1 MYGQILTNKNG
12 DTVKIL
18 GVTNEIIFV
27 SYPNEHTTA
36 INTNY
41 TKGELIALGWIFP
54 VEKWTPERGMT
65 YFIPHV
71 SYESKY
77 DFHIWTNDEL
87 GNLQLAN
94 NLVCR
99 TKEEAIALT
108 DKMLGAVTNKQI
120 NK

>member
-1 MYGQILTNKNG
+1 MYGQILTNKSG
-12 DTVKIL
+12 KTVKIL
-18 GVTNEIIFV
+18 SHHQDIYIISNPNDHTN
-27 SYPNEHTTA
+27 A
-36 INTNY
+36 IDRNY
-41 TKGELIALGWIFP
+41 TKQDLIALGWIFP